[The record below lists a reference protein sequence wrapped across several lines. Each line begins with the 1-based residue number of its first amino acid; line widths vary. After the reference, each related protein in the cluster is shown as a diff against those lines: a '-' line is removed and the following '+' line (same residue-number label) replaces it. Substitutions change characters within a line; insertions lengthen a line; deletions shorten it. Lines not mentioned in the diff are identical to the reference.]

1 VNIFSSPTQR
11 LDPFDF
17 YAMMRKKH
25 PIEYDEENDMYGIF
39 RYNDISKCF
48 TDFKNFSSD
57 FSRWFNSTNANSS
70 TKFQD
75 VSPIGPS
82 LITSDP
88 PKHRN
93 LRNSISEA
101 FNPRQISVLKPKIEK
116 ITHDLLENVIQNK
129 SMDLIQD
136 LAYPLPVMIIAEL
149 LGIPNEDHPKF
160 KKWADQIISLS
171 ILINKN
177 PNEEVYENSYKLKQ
191 EMNSYFSSIIEIKKG
206 DLKNDLISGLIKSS
220 VLNVNDNDVQNNTN
234 KEGELTQIQQ
244 IQKKK
249 DSFVLSQEDILSF
262 CNLLLLAGHVTTVNL
277 IGNIFLSLF
286 ENPKQFKLLQ
296 SMPSDY
302 IKSTIEETLR
312 YRSPVQFLSR
322 VVANDIEIGNGT
334 EKVQL
339 NKGKRVFL
347 CIGSANRDETIFTN
361 AEQFDITRNPI
372 NHIGF
377 GAGIHLC
384 IGAPLA
390 RLEAQVVLKV
400 LLKMLKDIKLDT
412 TKADSV
418 VPVNSMIIYGVE
430 HLPINFNLCNK

>member
-1 VNIFSSPTQR
+1 MNIFPSPAQR

-25 PIEYDEENDMYGIF
+25 PIEYDEENDVYGIF

-57 FSRWFNSTNANSS
+57 FGKWFNSTNANSS
-70 TKFQD
+70 KNFQD
-75 VSPIGPS
+75 ASPIGPS

-101 FNPRQISVLKPKIEK
+101 FNPRQISMLEPKIEK
-116 ITHDLLENVIQNK
+116 ITHDLLEKVIQNK

-136 LAYPLPVMIIAEL
+136 LAYPLPVIIIAEL
-149 LGIPNEDHPKF
+149 LGIPNEDHNKF

-171 ILINKN
+171 INTIRN
-177 PNEEVYENSYKLKQ
+177 PNEEVYENNYKLKQ
-191 EMNSYFSSIIEIKKG
+191 EMNSYFSSIIDTKKE
-206 DLKNDLISGLIKSS
+206 DPKNDLISRLIKSS

-249 DSFVLSQEDILSF
+249 DSFVLSQGDILSF

-296 SMPSDY
+296 NRPLDY
-302 IKSTIEETLR
+302 IKPTIEETLR

-334 EKVQL
+334 EKVRL

-361 AEQFDITRNPI
+361 AEQFDIARNPN

-400 LLKMLKDIKLDT
+400 LLKMLKDIELDT

-430 HLPINFNLCNK
+430 HLPFNFKLYNN

>member
-1 VNIFSSPTQR
+1 MNIFPLPTQR
-11 LDPFDF
+11 LDPFEF
-17 YAMMRKKH
+17 YSMMRKEH
-25 PIEYDEENDMYGIF
+25 PIEYDERNDMYGIF
-39 RYNDISKCF
+39 RYNDIYKCF

-57 FSRWFNSTNANSS
+57 FAKWLNGTNANSS

-75 VSPIGPS
+75 ASPIGPS

-88 PKHRN
+88 PKHRS

-101 FNPRQISVLKPKIEK
+101 FNPGQISVLEPKIEK
-116 ITHDLLENVIQNK
+116 ITHDLLEKVIQNK

-149 LGIPNEDHPKF
+149 LGIPNEDHYKF

-171 ILINKN
+171 ILLNKSSDK
-177 PNEEVYENSYKLKQ
+177 VFENNYKLKQ
-191 EMNSYFSSIIEIKKG
+191 EMNSYFNSIIDIKKRNP
-206 DLKNDLISGLIKSS
+206 KNDLISRLIKSS
-220 VLNVNDNDVQNNTN
+220 ALNVSNNDNDNNII
-234 KEGELTQIQQ
+234 KEGLSQTQQQ
-244 IQKKK
+244 QQQKKG
-249 DSFVLSQEDILSF
+249 SFVLSGEDVLSF

-286 ENPKQFKLLQ
+286 ENPDQFKILQ
-296 SMPSDY
+296 SNPSDY

-322 VVANDIEIGNGT
+322 VVTNDMEIGNGH
-334 EKVQL
+334 KKIQL
-339 NKGKRVFL
+339 KKGKRIIL
-347 CIGSANRDETIFTN
+347 CIGSANRDETIFAN
-361 AEQFDITRNPI
+361 ADQFEINRFPN

-400 LLKMLKDIKLDT
+400 LLKMLKDIELDMNKSDT
-412 TKADSV
+412 I
-418 VPVNSMIIYGVE
+418 VPINSMFIHGVE
-430 HLPINFNLCNK
+430 HLPINFKMYNN

>member
-1 VNIFSSPTQR
+1 MNIFPSPTQR
-11 LDPFDF
+11 LYPFNF
-17 YAMMRKKH
+17 YSMMRKKH
-25 PIEYDEENDMYGIF
+25 PIEYDEENDVYGIF

-57 FSRWFNSTNANSS
+57 FAKWFNSTNTNSS
-70 TKFQD
+70 KKFQD
-75 VSPIGPS
+75 ASPIGPS

-101 FNPRQISVLKPKIEK
+101 FNPRQISILEPKIEK
-116 ITHDLLENVIQNK
+116 ITHDFLEKVIQNK
-129 SMDLIQD
+129 SMDLIED
-136 LAYPLPVMIIAEL
+136 LAYPLPVIIIAEL
-149 LGIPNEDHPKF
+149 LGIPNEDHHKF
-160 KKWADQIISLS
+160 KRWADQIISLS
-171 ILINKN
+171 INTNRN
-177 PNEEVYENSYKLKQ
+177 PPEEVYENNYKLKQ
-191 EMNSYFSSIIEIKKG
+191 EMNSYFSSIIDIKKR
-206 DLKNDLISGLIKSS
+206 DPKNDLISGLIKSS
-220 VLNVNDNDVQNNTN
+220 VLNVNNNDEPNDVT
-234 KEGELTQIQQ
+234 KKGGLTQIQQ
-244 IQKKK
+244 QQKK

-262 CNLLLLAGHVTTVNL
+262 CNLLILAGHVTTVNL

-286 ENPKQFKLLQ
+286 ENPKQLKLLH
-296 SMPSDY
+296 SRPLDY

-312 YRSPVQFLSR
+312 YRSPVQILSR
-322 VVANDIEIGNGT
+322 VVTNDIEIGNGK

-339 NKGKRVFL
+339 KKGKRVIL
-347 CIGSANRDETIFTN
+347 WIGSANRDETIFPN
-361 AEQFDITRNPI
+361 ADQFDITRNPN

-400 LLKMLKDIKLDT
+400 LLKMLKDIELDT

-418 VPVNSMIIYGVE
+418 VPVNSMFIHGIE
-430 HLPINFNLCNK
+430 HLPITFELYNN